1 MLPSNSMSPKR
12 PTIQQ
17 QKPRNQLTSDC
28 KWSTLFH
35 DNSNGN
41 DNTSQEL
48 SNDTRDTPSG
58 QGLDHS
64 WIWNN
69 PGEDISQPMDPVKH
83 PMYSNINNS
92 ATDLLPPSQPE
103 FHRSSSLF
111 SLHQGLLT
119 SGDGNF
125 FNDVNSNPELAT
137 KDTMSRMNAFQLSPS
152 FAHAR
157 ARSIPPLHRA
167 ASFSYDNTNEAYL
180 TNFLTDN
187 SDARS
192 THPMRQFHPSEGYP
206 AYKPSF
212 GLSNSPLPAASHGK
226 RSESWHEDDTLSL
239 ASLKLQDNGPLSS
252 PVSYDPFQLTKED
265 MGQERKL
272 RLMEMQQKTLLL
284 KHQQQQLLLAQ
295 QLLLQQQQQ
304 TNART
309 FNSSNTSSS
318 SSSSSNRQ
326 QRNHY
331 PKAAAAQDMAFNMR
345 SPLLEEFRNSKQ
357 KKYELRDLAGHI
369 VEFSGDQH
377 GSRFIQ
383 QKLETASSDE
393 KEMVFQEVLPN
404 ALQLMTDVFG
414 NYVLQKFFEHG
425 NQVHKT
431 ILAKQME
438 GHVLSLSLQMYGCR
452 VVQKALEYVLT
463 EQQAALVKELDGCV
477 LKCIKDQNGNH
488 VIQKAIERVP
498 AQHIQFI
505 IEAFHGQVYQLATH
519 PYGCRV
525 IQRMFEHC
533 TEEQTK
539 SILKELHGFTNALIQ
554 DQYGNYVIQHILER
568 GKDQDKTKIMKK
580 ISGRILSLSKHKFA
594 SNVVEKCFEYGTEVD
609 KQSFIDEI
617 TEASPDGLCPLV
629 IMMKDQYANYVVQR
643 MLDVVNDKQRK
654 VLIEKIRPHL
664 SSLKKYTYGKHLIQ
678 SMIMH

>member
-35 DNSNGN
+35 DNSNVN

-69 PGEDISQPMDPVKH
+69 PGEDVSQPMDPIKH

-92 ATDLLPPSQPE
+92 ATDLLLPHQPE
-103 FHRSSSLF
+103 FRRSSSLF
-111 SLHQGLLT
+111 SLQQGLLA

-137 KDTMSRMNAFQLSPS
+137 TKPMPHRNAFRISPS

-187 SDARS
+187 GDTRS
-192 THPMRQFHPSEGYP
+192 TNPMHQFHPSEGYP

-252 PVSYDPFQLTKED
+252 PISYDPFQLTNED
-265 MGQERKL
+265 MDQERKI

-284 KHQQQQLLLAQ
+284 KRQQQQLLLAQ

-331 PKAAAAQDMAFNMR
+331 PKAAAAVQDMAFNMR

-377 GSRFIQ
+377 GSRCVW
-383 QKLETASSDE
+383 KLNGIPMHTRDDYYPPT
-393 KEMVFQEVLPN
+393 KPYEMSEVLVDLLKFSARHLTVGGRLVYWLPTVVDEYSN
-404 ALQLMTDVFG
+404 TDVPQHPCMKLVANSEQNFG
-414 NYVLQKFFEHG
+414 QWSRRLITMEKI
-425 NQVHKT
+425 KT
-431 ILAKQME
+431 WTKE
-438 GHVLSLSLQMYGCR
+438 DD
-452 VVQKALEYVLT
+452 LT
-463 EQQAALVKELDGCV
+463 ETE
-477 LKCIKDQNGNH
+477 
-488 VIQKAIERVP
+488 KAE
-498 AQHIQFI
+498 I
-505 IEAFHGQVYQLATH
+505 IEKGQEDPKRPGHFLFREKY
-519 PYGCRV
+519 
-525 IQRMFEHC
+525 FN
-533 TEEQTK
+533 
-539 SILKELHGFTNALIQ
+539 F
-554 DQYGNYVIQHILER
+554 
-568 GKDQDKTKIMKK
+568 
-580 ISGRILSLSKHKFA
+580 GR
-594 SNVVEKCFEYGTEVD
+594 T
-609 KQSFIDEI
+609 
-617 TEASPDGLCPLV
+617 
-629 IMMKDQYANYVVQR
+629 
-643 MLDVVNDKQRK
+643 
-654 VLIEKIRPHL
+654 
-664 SSLKKYTYGKHLIQ
+664 
-678 SMIMH
+678 